1 MNSELLE
8 LRAKAFDY
16 LFDAVVVIDSQ
27 GIIIDWN
34 KGSEDL
40 YGYTKA
46 EIIGKHVSILHVPED
61 IDRITDEVISAV
73 TKSGKWT
80 GEVRMQHKTGRTG
93 WVESMCMPL
102 FDDDNQVIGT
112 LGINRNITER
122 KQAELR
128 DKSRAHVL
136 ELITRGEPLPVILE
150 AIARIVEQE
159 NPAMLCSILI
169 LDDAGKHLLKGTA
182 SSLPDFYTEAIHG
195 LEIGMGVGSC
205 GTAAFINERVI
216 VDDIQTH
223 PYWAPFKELARKA
236 KLGACWS
243 EPIRSTIGGVLGTF
257 AIYHHDVN
265 YPTEYDLAVI
275 EQTARLASIAIEKK
289 QTEEALWKSNALFSQ
304 SEAMG
309 NMGHWTWD
317 LVEDKLIS
325 CSDQFARIYDMT
337 VPEALDY
344 FISSDA
350 VTSLIH
356 PDDKKHFKQIVNFKG
371 KQYKGLDTEYRLMT
385 LAGNTRHIYERSEL
399 VLDSDG
405 APSQSFGTVQDITDF
420 KKIESKLSYQASYD
434 ALTGLFNRSE
444 FEQHTNNLLATTQ
457 KTKAEHA
464 MCFLD
469 LDQFKVINDTCGH
482 FAGDEL
488 LRQLG
493 MLLRNS
499 VRQQD
504 TVARLG
510 GDEFGVLM
518 EHCTLDQAH
527 RGAGA
532 ILDAIKEYQFSW
544 EGKTFRVG
552 VSIGL
557 IAITETS
564 GNYTDMFKQADAACY
579 MAKELGRNRI
589 HVYHPDDVELAVRQG
604 EMQWV
609 GRINQ
614 ALDENRF
621 YLYAQPIVSLDND
634 NLRHYELL
642 VRMLGEQDEIIP
654 PGAFL
659 PAAERYNLIE
669 RIDTWVVEHAI
680 SLMNSHPALVEQV
693 NFISI
698 NLSGQSLTNA
708 QFMPMVIDLIAESNV
723 DASKI
728 CFEITETAA
737 ISNLLAASTFI
748 AALKDLGCRFALDD
762 FGSGLSS
769 FGYLKNLPVDYLK
782 IDGMFVKDMVDDPID
797 KAMVKSINDIGH
809 VMGMKTIAEF
819 VENDAIMEQLKEVG
833 VDYVQGYGIGKPV
846 PFHDV
851 ISRFEDHF

>member
-1 MNSELLE
+1 M
-8 LRAKAFDY
+8 AY
-16 LFDAVVVIDSQ
+16 
-27 GIIIDWN
+27 
-34 KGSEDL
+34 
-40 YGYTKA
+40 
-46 EIIGKHVSILHVPED
+46 
-61 IDRITDEVISAV
+61 
-73 TKSGKWT
+73 
-80 GEVRMQHKTGRTG
+80 
-93 WVESMCMPL
+93 
-102 FDDDNQVIGT
+102 
-112 LGINRNITER
+112 
-122 KQAELR
+122 
-128 DKSRAHVL
+128 
-136 ELITRGEPLPVILE
+136 
-150 AIARIVEQE
+150 
-159 NPAMLCSILI
+159 
-169 LDDAGKHLLKGTA
+169 
-182 SSLPDFYTEAIHG
+182 
-195 LEIGMGVGSC
+195 
-205 GTAAFINERVI
+205 
-216 VDDIQTH
+216 
-223 PYWAPFKELARKA
+223 KELASKA

-243 EPIRSTIGGVLGTF
+243 EPIRSTMGKVLGTF
-257 AIYHHDVN
+257 AIYHHNVN
-265 YPTEYDLAVI
+265 HPSESDLAVI
-275 EQTARLASIAIEKK
+275 EQSARLASIAIEKK
-289 QTEEALWKSNALFSQ
+289 QAEEALWKSNALFSQ
-304 SEAMG
+304 SEVMG

-325 CSDQFARIYDMT
+325 CSDQFARIYGMT
-337 VPEALDY
+337 VPGALDY

-350 VTSLIH
+350 LIDLTH
-356 PDDKKHFKQIVNFKG
+356 PDDKERFRQTVNFHG
-371 KQYKGLDTEYRLMT
+371 KQYKARDIEYRLIT
-385 LAGNTRHIYERSEL
+385 LSGNTRYFYEHSEL
-399 VLDSDG
+399 VLDDNG
-405 APSQSFGTVQDITDF
+405 TPSQSFGIVQDITDF

-434 ALTGLFNRSE
+434 DLTGLINRSE
-444 FEQHTNNLLATTQ
+444 FEQHTNSLLSRIQTDS
-457 KTKAEHA
+457 AEHA

-469 LDQFKVINDTCGH
+469 LDQFKIINDTCGH

-518 EHCTLDQAH
+518 QNCTLDQAY

-589 HVYHPDDVELAVRQG
+589 HVYHPNDVELAARQG

-609 GRINQ
+609 GRIHL

-621 YLYAQPIVSLDND
+621 CLYAQPIVSLDND
-634 NLRHYELL
+634 DLMHYELL
-642 VRMLGEQDEIIP
+642 VRMLDAQDEIIP

-680 SLMNSHPALVEQV
+680 SMMSSQSVFVEQV

-698 NLSGQSLTNA
+698 NLSGQSLANA
-708 QFMPMVIDLIAESNV
+708 QFMPVVIDLIVESNI
-723 DASKI
+723 DANKI
-728 CFEITETAA
+728 CFEVTETAA

-748 AALKDLGCRFALDD
+748 VALKDLGCRFALDD

-809 VMGMKTIAEF
+809 VMDMKTIAEF
-819 VENDAIMEQLKEVG
+819 VENDAIMEQLKELG
-833 VDYVQGYGIGKPV
+833 VDYAQGYGIGKPK

-851 ISRFEDHF
+851 INQYESNI